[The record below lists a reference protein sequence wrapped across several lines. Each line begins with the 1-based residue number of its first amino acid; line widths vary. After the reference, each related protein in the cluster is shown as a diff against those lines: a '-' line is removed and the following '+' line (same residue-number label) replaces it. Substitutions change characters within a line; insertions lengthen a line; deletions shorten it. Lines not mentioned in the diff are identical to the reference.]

1 MTEHEADD
9 FLQKCV
15 RQQRV
20 IALALLGGPL
30 MIGVI
35 LVAVHFT
42 VLEGKPLAP
51 DLPRIGANSI
61 LTFVASFVAVGA
73 VVVSFILPNIH
84 RRQAAAN
91 LARRSPAAS
100 TADGPALLV
109 GWQTGNLVRMAMLE
123 GAAILAIIFFLV
135 TGDFTCIAIAA
146 ILIAV
151 QAAGLPSESAVRSW
165 LAQAEDELQRARS
178 GASDSL

>member
-9 FLQKCV
+9 FLLKCV

-20 IALALLGGPL
+20 IALALLGGPF
-30 MIGVI
+30 MIGAV

-51 DLPRIGANSI
+51 ELPRIGGISM
-61 LTFVASFVAVGA
+61 LTFVASFVAVSA

-84 RRQAAAN
+84 RRQTATN
-91 LARRSPAAS
+91 LARRSPAPS
-100 TADGPALLV
+100 PADGPAMLV

-123 GAAILAIIFFLV
+123 GAAILGIIFFLV
-135 TGDFTCIAIAA
+135 TGDFACIALAA
-146 ILIAV
+146 ILLAL
-151 QAAGLPSESAVRSW
+151 QAAGLPSEMSVRGW
-165 LAQAEDELQRARS
+165 LSRAQEELEQARGGS
-178 GASDSL
+178 V